1 MVDIDNTVVLG
12 ASLAGGL
19 ALTYYM
25 TRKEKPVDPFYDF
38 ENQSVEIDVLI
49 YFKNDQNLLII

>member
-1 MVDIDNTVVLG
+1 MTEANNMVALG
-12 ASLAGGL
+12 ASIAGGL

-25 TRKEKPVDPFYDF
+25 TRKEKPIDSLYDF

-49 YFKNDQNLLII
+49 NV